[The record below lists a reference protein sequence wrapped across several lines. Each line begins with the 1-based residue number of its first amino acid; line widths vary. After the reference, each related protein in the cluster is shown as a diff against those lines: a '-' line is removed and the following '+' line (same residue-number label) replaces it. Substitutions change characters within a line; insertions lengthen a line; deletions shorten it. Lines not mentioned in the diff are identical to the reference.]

1 MNEKMIPVNEKIHH
15 ILAELFSQGL
25 EIPIEFFISVVKIN
39 CAPDL
44 RSAKVFVSILPFAKA
59 EEGLQWLIDNRKQ
72 IQGLFGN
79 KVNLKFTPMLKF
91 IIDESEETADEIF
104 SIMDKL

>member
-1 MNEKMIPVNEKIHH
+1 MPQINEKVHH
-15 ILAELFSQGL
+15 ILAELFSQGI
-25 EIPIEFFISVVKIN
+25 EIPVEFFISVVKVA

-44 RSAKVFVSILPFAKA
+44 RTAKVFVSILPFVKS

-72 IQGLFGN
+72 IQGLFG
-79 KVNLKFTPMLKF
+79 KKANLKYTPMLRF
-91 IIDESEETADEIF
+91 VIDESEEGADEIF

>member
-1 MNEKMIPVNEKIHH
+1 MNERMLQVNEKVHH
-15 ILAELFSQGL
+15 ILAELFSQGI
-25 EIPIEFFISVVKIN
+25 EIPIEFFISVVKVD

-44 RSAKVFVSILPFAKA
+44 RSAKVYVSILPFPKS

-72 IQGLFGN
+72 IQGLFG
-79 KVNLKFTPMLKF
+79 KKANLKYTPMLKF
-91 IIDESEETADEIF
+91 IIDESEQTADEIF